1 MWNTYSF
8 AIKSWYKNFTHEM
21 TKLKVHEAA
30 VNLTKSGEL
39 RPEGASQDSLPF
51 PAKQGQVKQVQ
62 LPFYL
67 FRQFFISRFTKSL
80 TFFSTHHFSLLPFW
94 RLKSSSGK
102 T

>member
-8 AIKSWYKNFTHEM
+8 AIKSWYKNFTREM

-80 TFFSTHHFSLLPFW
+80 TFFPPIIFHYFL
-94 RLKSSSGK
+94 SGG
-102 T
+102 